1 MNTPT
6 ISRSRPRPAWRWLAL
21 LAAALAFAL
30 YAGIGRSVEA
40 DRFAFLGGLADWFG
54 CRCEQRPVT
63 QQRIGIIGQVTGP
76 EEKWLGAAPTPP
88 QGMAPMPLGGGLV
101 QADGFV
107 QRPRAER
114 IAQARGAAA
123 SREQRID
130 GTLSTLIGGGY
141 LSVRQES
148 DAVFVRRHDADG
160 RAAGPV
166 TRLMVSQV
174 AGGQMGGITAL
185 AQGGYVLTWLG
196 PSPNPSARWDAD
208 YPLIV
213 QHYAANGSFL
223 GAAQRALTQ
232 PFSKRFPPPALP
244 QVAALP
250 GGGYVLAWAQYAE
263 GGFGLYSQRYA
274 ADGTPAGPAQ
284 LVASSAVGPLKL
296 VASASGGYILAWG
309 YTSLFARAYDPEG
322 AALGSVQAVGSRSV
336 RDGLPADQRTGLA
349 ALAGGGAVVTWV
361 DQTFGLYVQ
370 ARRLTADG
378 APLGEAFIVDGS
390 TISSPGLAPQ
400 VNSSV
405 AGLPDGGY
413 VVAWLAPGGAVYARR
428 FAADGVPLGG
438 VSRLNTALSEPAGP
452 TVVANGSGGF
462 AVTWPARAP
471 NGRMLTYARFFDARG
486 LIGTVS

>member
-6 ISRSRPRPAWRWLAL
+6 ILRSRLRPAWRWFGQ
-21 LAAALAFAL
+21 LAAALALAVF
-30 YAGIGRSVEA
+30 AGIGNSAQA
-40 DRFAFLGGLADWFG
+40 DCAALPGRPADLSA
-54 CRCEQRPVT
+54 CRNEPRYLTAQYT
-63 QQRIGIIGQVTGP
+63 GIGQGAGAQ
-76 EEKWLGAAPTPP
+76 KWFETTRTPP
-88 QGMAPMPLGGGLV
+88 QEMDRMPLGDGLV
-101 QADGFV
+101 QGGWSSQD
-107 QRPRAER
+107 QIRPER
-114 IAQARGAAA
+114 VAQGRGAAA

-130 GTLSTLIGGGY
+130 GALSTLPGGGY

-148 DAVFVRRHDADG
+148 DVVFVRRHDANG
-160 RAAGPV
+160 RATGPV
-166 TRLMVSQV
+166 TRLMVSPV
-174 AGGQMGGITAL
+174 AGGQLVSTTAL

-196 PSPNPSARWDAD
+196 LSPNPSARWDAD

-213 QHYAANGSFL
+213 QHYAANGSFI
-223 GAAQRALTQ
+223 GTAQRGLTQ
-232 PFSKRFPPPALP
+232 PFSRRFPPPVLP

-250 GGGYVLAWAQYAE
+250 DGGYVLAWAQYAE
-263 GGFGLYSQRYA
+263 GDFRLYSQRYA
-274 ADGTPAGPAQ
+274 ADGTPTGPAQ
-284 LVASSAVGPLKL
+284 LVAPAAVGPLKV

-361 DQTFGLYVQ
+361 DQTFGLYVH
-370 ARRLTADG
+370 ARRLAADG

-390 TISSPGLAPQ
+390 TLSSPGLAPQ
-400 VNSSV
+400 ANSSV

-438 VSRLNTALSEPAGP
+438 VSRLNTSFSELSGP
-452 TVVANGSGGF
+452 TVVASGSGGF
-462 AVTWPARAP
+462 AVTWSARAP
-471 NGRMLTYARFFDARG
+471 NGRTTLTYARFFDARG
-486 LIGTVS
+486 LMGTVS